1 MKPLTLTLVVNGTE
15 LSMGMLANSIA
26 QFMANEELRIEIL
39 DDADLRA
46 SSARTQKLLFDTD
59 LLHFLSP
66 SPWKYHD
73 WQAFRGRSIV
83 SLHHVHETESW
94 WCEMP
99 TPRIL
104 ATHSDDAASQIADVC
119 NRQADVVL
127 PYGFD
132 PTIFFAC
139 SSEEKRQARETFG
152 IEPGERVVGVF
163 GNAATWRKGVPLLM
177 SSLELLPER
186 EGVCL
191 LLAGP
196 GWDEH
201 ARSLEALVGSVVHA
215 PSASFVGMR
224 QRYAALDVYLCTSLL
239 EGGPLPVLEALACGV
254 PVVSTDVGHVPD
266 LIIADGSNG
275 QVVAPDAQEVTNALA
290 GVLEAVE
297 PGTANAEI
305 AVTVE
310 SRSWSALAERY
321 RGFYL
326 DLAAEFETPTPLD
339 RTRRVAEMTARRAV
353 RGVAKRRRRITRYL
367 RTVSSNRSARIG
379 KI

>member
-1 MKPLTLTLVVNGTE
+1 MKPPTVTLVVNGTE

-39 DDADLRA
+39 DDADLRVV
-46 SSARTQKLLFDTD
+46 SARTQKLLFDSD

-73 WQAFRGRSIV
+73 WRAFRGRTVV

-99 TPRIL
+99 TPRML
-104 ATHSDDAASQIADVC
+104 VTHSDDAAAHIEDVC
-119 NRQADVVL
+119 GRRADVVL

-132 PTIFFAC
+132 PTIFSTC
-139 SSEEKRQARETFG
+139 SSDEKLRSRDMFG
-152 IEPGERVVGVF
+152 IAPDELVVGAF
-163 GNAATWRKGVPLLM
+163 GNAATWRKGVPLLID
-177 SSLELLPER
+177 SLELLPKR
-186 EGVCL
+186 DGVCL

-201 ARSLEALVGSVVHA
+201 IHALEALVGRVVHA
-215 PSASFVGMR
+215 PAGDFAGMR

-266 LIIADGSNG
+266 LIIDNGSNG
-275 QVVAPDAQEVTNALA
+275 RVVAKEAREIASALTL
-290 GVLEAVE
+290 VLEEVE
-297 PGTANAEI
+297 PGTANPEI
-305 AVTVE
+305 AATVAT
-310 SRSWSALAERY
+310 RSWSALGERY
-321 RGFYL
+321 RRFYL
-326 DLAAEFETPTPLD
+326 DLAADFEAPTYLN
-339 RTRRVAEMTARRAV
+339 RTRRVAETNALRAV
-353 RGVAKRRRRITRYL
+353 RGVVKRLRRVIRYL

-379 KI
+379 NS